1 MKIQSKL
8 LAALLVLSAGTT
20 HAATATGNLSVTA
33 TVSGT
38 CTLTTSP
45 VAFGTYDPADGADDT
60 ATGTVTVTC
69 TSGTG
74 YKVSLDA
81 GANEGTSGDVTTR
94 RMIAAATQYL
104 PYQLYQDSGHTSVW
118 GDTVGTNELTGQ
130 TGDGTAQAHS
140 VYGVIT
146 AGQYVPPGSY
156 TDTVLVTVTYP

>member
-1 MKIQSKL
+1 MKMQFKL
-8 LAALLVLSAGTT
+8 LAALLLLGTSAV

-45 VAFGTYDPADGADDT
+45 VAFGAYDPASGTDDT
-60 ATGTVTVTC
+60 ATGAVNVTC
-69 TSGTG
+69 TNGTT
-74 YKVSLDA
+74 YTVSLDA
-81 GANEGTSGDVTTR
+81 GANESTSGDITTR
-94 RMIAAATQYL
+94 RMIANAGEFL
-104 PYQLYQDSGHTSVW
+104 PYQLYQDSGHTTVW
-118 GDTVGTNELTGQ
+118 GDTIGTNTHAG
-130 TGDGTAQAHS
+130 TGDGTAQAHD